1 MRAINKLLLKL
12 PKRAE
17 RATNAQLV
25 ASFTDAG
32 SLLASLA
39 NNDHQIIF
47 GRRGTGKTHV
57 LSKLFA
63 DAIDVND
70 LAIQVDLR
78 TVGSTGGIYADPTLP
93 LSERAT
99 RLIADLL
106 GFIHDGL
113 MAQALDDDSVDLG
126 SAQRTLDAFRVSIA
140 QVSVVGQVVDSATAS
155 AQRDSSASSGLDLSL
170 SGNAKIGINFTDQ
183 QKEASASGRST
194 VTTGVVRHRLVFG
207 NVAAALRDV
216 CGCFGGRTLWL
227 LLDEWSEIP
236 LDLQPYL
243 ADLLRR
249 TIFPVRD
256 IVVKIAAIEQR
267 TNFQIQPGDGSS
279 IGIEIGADAAASL
292 TLDDFMVFDN
302 NAASATAFFRSLLW
316 KHVRSSAPDDGD
328 GSRLKTISE
337 QEFVSEAFTQI
348 NALQELVRA
357 AEGVPRDAINVMA
370 LAAQAA
376 ADRAI
381 SVSDIRSAARQ
392 WYQQSK
398 ETAVGSRE
406 LALDLLHWI
415 RENVIGERRAR
426 AFLLPSSTKSELV
439 DYLYDSRVIHVIKKG
454 VSSNET
460 RGVRYNVYAIDYGCY
475 VDLISTT
482 SAPQGLF
489 EAEYGD
495 GDSGFVQVPATDYR
509 SIRRAILNLAEFEV
523 AASNDGVRS

>member
-1 MRAINKLLLKL
+1 MREINKLLLRL

-32 SLLASLA
+32 SLLASLT
-39 NNDHQIIF
+39 NNDHQIVF

-63 DAIDVND
+63 DAIDAGD

-99 RLIADLL
+99 RLATDLL
-106 GFIHDGL
+106 GAIHDEL
-113 MAQALDDDSVDLG
+113 MAKALDDEAVDLHA
-126 SAQRTLDAFRVSIA
+126 AQRNLDAFRDSIA
-140 QVSVVGQVVDSATAS
+140 QVSVVGQVVDAL
-155 AQRDSSASSGLDLSL
+155 SASDQEGRNESTGMGL
-170 SGNAKIGINFTDQ
+170 KISAAPGVNISFNDQITFTNGI
-183 QKEASASGRST
+183 GRSVT
-194 VTTGVVRHRLVFG
+194 TTGVVRHRLVFG
-207 NVAAALRDV
+207 NVAATLRSV
-216 CGCFGGRTLWL
+216 CECFAGKVLWL

-249 TIFPVRD
+249 TIFPIRG

-267 TNFQIQPGDGSS
+267 TNFQIRAEDGSA
-279 IGIEIGADAAASL
+279 IGIEVGADAAASL

-302 NAASATAFFRSLLW
+302 NAATATAFFRSLLW
-316 KHVRSSAPDDGD
+316 KHVRSSAPESGN
-328 GSRLKTISE
+328 GSQLKNISE

-348 NALQELVRA
+348 SALQELVRA

-426 AFLLPSSTKSELV
+426 AFLLPSSTKSDLI

-489 EAEYGD
+489 EAECGE
-495 GDSGFVQVPATDYR
+495 GDSGFVEVPATDYR
-509 SIRRAILNLAEFEV
+509 SIRRAILNLGEFEM
-523 AASNDGVRS
+523 AAFNDNVRV